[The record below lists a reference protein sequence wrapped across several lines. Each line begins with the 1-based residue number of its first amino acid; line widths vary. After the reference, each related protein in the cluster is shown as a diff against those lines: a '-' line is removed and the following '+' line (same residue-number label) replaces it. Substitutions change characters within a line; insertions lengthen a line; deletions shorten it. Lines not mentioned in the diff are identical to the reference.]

1 MSSPFDPNP
10 MRPLATLNSRAV
22 APLLG
27 VDAALVGQTGAR
39 LLSKTALVGLIAP
52 HAAALGLEGADPVQY
67 PRLLNDR
74 LVSVET
80 PLAARRLAERA
91 AEEFGR
97 RLGALVASMALCP
110 TRLTDPLDAW
120 EAAYLRRWREGVR
133 EVALGGGHATGM
145 LGAGIAR
152 AAELALAGCGLEGW
166 RVRAAEHP
174 SELALIGAAR
184 SLPETGPLAAADTA
198 PPAPAAGAQITA
210 ANSAVAGLGAVGL
223 VADFGG
229 TRAKSGIAI
238 YDERDRLA
246 RLVALPPRDISALT
260 AAGVD
265 ASADGAASGVAA
277 LAAAMVAVLRDGLAA
292 AVELSSAGAVHP
304 LILCSVGAYVEG
316 GAPLDTS
323 RGIYNRLNRLS
334 PDLKGWFAS
343 QVSRACGREVS
354 VAFGHDASL
363 AARSQAGRKDCVVIM
378 LGSHLGVGFAPPPEG
393 LREMADGFSVG

>member
-1 MSSPFDPNP
+1 VSSPFDPNP

-22 APLLG
+22 APLPG

-52 HAAALGLEGADPVQY
+52 HAAALGLGGADPAQY

-74 LVSVET
+74 LAGEDT
-80 PLAARRLAERA
+80 PARRVAERV

-166 RVRAAEHP
+166 RVRAAQYP

-184 SLPETGPLAAADTA
+184 SLPEIGPLAAADTA
-198 PPAPAAGAQITA
+198 APAPAAGAQMTA
-210 ANSAVAGLGAVGL
+210 AGTVSVDSTTADSAAAGLGAAGL

-238 YDERDRLA
+238 YDDRGRLA
-246 RLVALPPRDISALT
+246 RLFVLPPRDISALT
-260 AAGVD
+260 D
-265 ASADGAASGVAA
+265 AEDAPA

-292 AVELSSAGAVHP
+292 AAQRACAGAVHP
-304 LILCSVGAYVEG
+304 LILCSVGAYVED
-316 GAPLDTS
+316 GAPLNTS

-363 AARSQAGRKDCVVIM
+363 AARSQAGREQCAVIM

-393 LREMADGFSVG
+393 LREMADGFVVG

>member
-1 MSSPFDPNP
+1 MGTLFIFNP
-10 MRPLATLNSRAV
+10 YSMRPLATMNSRAV
-22 APLLG
+22 APIPG

-39 LLSKTALVGLIAP
+39 LLSKTALIELIAP
-52 HAAALGLEGADPVQY
+52 HAAALGLGGADPAQY
-67 PRLLNDR
+67 PRLLNER

-80 PLAARRLAERA
+80 PLAARRVAERV

-110 TRLTDPLDAW
+110 TRLADPLDAW
-120 EAAYLRRWREGVR
+120 EAAYLRHWREGVR
-133 EVALGGGHATGM
+133 EVALGGGHATGA

-152 AAELALAGCGLEGW
+152 AAELALAGCGLEDW

-184 SLPETGPLAAADTA
+184 SLPEIGPLAAADTA
-198 PPAPAAGAQITA
+198 TPGPAAGAQTTA
-210 ANSAVAGLGAVGL
+210 DETSVANSAAAGLGVVGL

-238 YDERDRLA
+238 YDDRGRLA
-246 RLVALPPRDISALT
+246 RLIVLPPRDISALT
-260 AAGVD
+260 D
-265 ASADGAASGVAA
+265 AEDVSA

-292 AVELSSAGAVHP
+292 AAQRACAGAVHP
-304 LILCSVGAYVEG
+304 LILCSVGAYVG
-316 GAPLDTS
+316 DGAPLNTS

-363 AARSQAGRKDCVVIM
+363 AARSQAGREQCAVIM